1 MTGYKTI
8 ASATIAIHYVYQIH
22 QQGVLSRPETGKVR
36 FTERRRKLVGQQDG
50 QGKKQ
55 HNKPHLTHGI
65 VLDQHIK

>member
-8 ASATIAIHYVYQIH
+8 ASATIAIVCKYISK
-22 QQGVLSRPETGKVR
+22 GPEPAETGKVR
-36 FTERRRKLVGQQDG
+36 LLKEERKLVGQQDG

-65 VLDQHIK
+65 IS